1 MSALSNKQ
9 QEIRRAIQASKAPG
23 VVRAVVDRRLTY
35 LTWPRLHSLQRACRD
50 VAEVP
55 GDVVECGVG
64 LGGSGVVL
72 ASLTGRPYHG
82 YDVFGMV
89 PPPGSCDSFD
99 AHARYQELATG
110 HGRGPGGERY
120 FGYRR
125 DLAAVVSSTF
135 TSFGLRDAQLHQGR
149 FADTLHPQAP
159 VALAHV
165 DCEWHDAVAIC
176 LQRLEPWLAPGAVVV
191 VDDYFAFAGVRA
203 ATDAFTAAHPE
214 FELLRAPEHLVLRR
228 ALQPL

>member
-9 QEIRRAIQASKAPG
+9 DEIRRAIQSSRAPS

-35 LTWPRLHSLQRACRD
+35 LTWPRLHSLQRACREI
-50 VAEVP
+50 AEVP

-72 ASLTGRPYHG
+72 ASLAGRPYHG

-89 PPPGSCDSFD
+89 PPPGISDSFD
-99 AHARYQELATG
+99 AHARYRQITG
-110 HGRGPGGERY
+110 GRVRGPGGDPY

-125 DLAAVVSSTF
+125 DLLGRVTETF
-135 TSFGLRDAQLHQGR
+135 SSFGLRDVTLHQGQ
-149 FADTLHPQAP
+149 FADTLRPTAP

-165 DCEWHDAVAIC
+165 DCEWHDSVA
-176 LQRLEPWLAPGAVVV
+176 LALERLEPWLGPGAIVI
-191 VDDYFAFAGVRA
+191 VDDYFAFNGVRA
-203 ATDAFTAAHPE
+203 ATDAFVAAHPG
-214 FELLRAPEHLVLRR
+214 FESVRTPEHLVLRR
-228 ALQPL
+228 A

>member
-9 QEIRRAIQASKAPG
+9 DEIRRAIQSSRAPS

-35 LTWPRLHSLQRACRD
+35 LTWPRLHSLHRACREI
-50 VAEVP
+50 AEVP

-72 ASLTGRPYHG
+72 ASLAGRPYHG

-89 PPPGSCDSFD
+89 PPPGLSDSFD
-99 AHARYQELATG
+99 AHARYRQITG
-110 HGRGPGGERY
+110 GRGRGPGGDPY

-125 DLAAVVSSTF
+125 DLLGGVTETF
-135 TSFGLRDAQLHQGR
+135 SSFGLRDVTLHRGE
-149 FADTLHPQAP
+149 FADTLRPAAP

-165 DCEWHDAVAIC
+165 DCEWHDSVA
-176 LQRLEPWLAPGAVVV
+176 LSLERLEPWLGPGAIVI
-191 VDDYFAFAGVRA
+191 VDDYFAFNGVRG
-203 ATDAFTAAHPE
+203 ATDAFVAAHPG
-214 FELLRAPEHLVLRR
+214 FETLRTPEHLVLRR
-228 ALQPL
+228 A